1 MPSAV
6 KWRDG
11 FSAEDTHQ
19 LAERQGRVTCG
30 VARDLQSRRCCLTS
44 PLRKSPSF
52 QRSLKLTAPRGL
64 PTLLVSTAKRNAGAL
79 GCELT
84 ANEADLMGSA
94 GERDRSTS
102 SNFGD
107 FQLGVY
113 ADAVKGVNSRYPF
126 DFRSIERKAS
136 EALPDWVYRYV
147 SAAAGDGRTQQ
158 ANIDAY
164 FHYGII
170 PRMMVS
176 PPERDL
182 SIDLFAKR
190 FESPIFMCPIGLVG
204 LCSPDFQG
212 DVAAAR
218 ASAATGVPFTLSTFS
233 QAPMEEVIKHAGT
246 TPSFFQLYLPADRE
260 LAASLISRAEA
271 SGYSALVVTVDS
283 WTLGFRPTDLERGN
297 FPQFRGFCMENYYS
311 DKNFT
316 KHLAKPPREDQ
327 PAALAHYAKIFAYP
341 MTWEDLRWI
350 RSQTKLPIAVKGIQH
365 PDDARMAIDNGA
377 DVLYCTNHGGRQ
389 ANSGISTLQLL
400 PGVVKAAGSTP
411 VMFDSGVRDATDAV
425 IALALG
431 ATAVGIGRPYAY
443 ALSYG
448 ASESLTHYLQSFLAE
463 FDLTLAICGFKD
475 IATLKEAG
483 CEQALTIG
491 R

>member
-1 MPSAV
+1 M
-6 KWRDG
+6 
-11 FSAEDTHQ
+11 
-19 LAERQGRVTCG
+19 
-30 VARDLQSRRCCLTS
+30 
-44 PLRKSPSF
+44 
-52 QRSLKLTAPRGL
+52 
-64 PTLLVSTAKRNAGAL
+64 
-79 GCELT
+79 
-84 ANEADLMGSA
+84 
-94 GERDRSTS
+94 S

-113 ADAVKGVNSRYPF
+113 ADAVKSVNSRYPF
-126 DFRSIERKAS
+126 DFRSIERKAA
-136 EALPDWVYRYV
+136 EALPDWGYRYV

-164 FHYGII
+164 SRSGIV

-176 PPERDL
+176 PPTRDL
-182 SIDLFAKR
+182 SIELFGKHLQP
-190 FESPIFMCPIGLVG
+190 PIFMCPIGLVG
-204 LCSPDFQG
+204 LCAPDFQG
-212 DVAAAR
+212 DVAAAG

-233 QAPMEEVIKHAGT
+233 QAPMEDVIRHAGT
-246 TPSFFQLYLPADRE
+246 TPTFFQLYLPDDRE
-260 LAASLISRAEA
+260 LAASFINRAEA
-271 SGYSALVVTVDS
+271 AGYSALVVTVDS
-283 WTLGFRPTDLERGN
+283 WTLGYRPRDLERGN

-311 DKNFT
+311 DENFT

-327 PAALAHYAKIFAYP
+327 AAAAAYYAKIFAHRL
-341 MTWEDLRWI
+341 TWADLQWI
-350 RSQTKLPIAVKGIQH
+350 RSQTNLPIAVKGIQH

-389 ANSGISTLQLL
+389 ANSAISTLQLL
-400 PGVVKAAGSTP
+400 PGVVEAAGSTP

-448 ASESLTHYLQSFLAE
+448 GSESLTHYLRSFLAE
-463 FDLTLAICGFKD
+463 FDLTLAICGIKD

-483 CEQALTIG
+483 CEPAMTFG
-491 R
+491 G